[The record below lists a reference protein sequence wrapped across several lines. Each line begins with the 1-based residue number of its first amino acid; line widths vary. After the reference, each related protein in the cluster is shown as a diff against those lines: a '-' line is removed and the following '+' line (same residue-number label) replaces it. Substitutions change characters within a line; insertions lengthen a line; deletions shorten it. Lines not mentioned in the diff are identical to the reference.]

1 MAKNVIMMI
10 GDGMGWEMTRAGAIQ
25 NQIEAEIAAIREE
38 NPDITNEELATQ
50 FEGRTL
56 EDYQGS
62 CRGICKIVP
71 HLIQTID
78 IQGFQNQVLS
88 QTIYV

>member
-56 EDYQGS
+56 EDY
-62 CRGICKIVP
+62 
-71 HLIQTID
+71 
-78 IQGFQNQVLS
+78 
-88 QTIYV
+88 